1 MIEKPITQYP
11 EISAQ
16 LQKENGSCTVYLN
29 LAPSGD
35 IVVDGLKRTEHRGYT
50 HEYIQKFDIEFL
62 RMRLRDSEFE
72 TLCTKGVLNI
82 KIRSYFYEHN
92 QAFLPHKTGGD
103 AIYPAFLFN
112 VELDKSKN
120 YAFKSKHFRA
130 AVSGQYSASECYSQ
144 IKNTESSGTKSQKV
158 SKIQTKPVET
168 TQNVTVTAD
177 DFANILIKLR
187 NVGQEN
193 KITYD
198 GSKVVAEPVGN
209 SLGN

>member
-11 EISAQ
+11 EIAAQ

-29 LAPSGD
+29 LAPAGD
-35 IVVDGLKRTEHRGYT
+35 IVVDGLKRTEHRGHT
-50 HEYIQKFDIEFL
+50 HEYIQKFDIGFL

-72 TLCTKGVLNI
+72 TLCNKGVLNL

-103 AIYPAFLFN
+103 AIYPAFLFIA
-112 VELDKSKN
+112 ELDKTKGF
-120 YAFKSKHFRA
+120 AFKSKTFRA

-144 IKNTESSGTKSQKV
+144 IKNTESPVTKTQKV

-177 DFANILIKLR
+177 DFATILIKLL
-187 NVGQEN
+187 NAGQEN